1 MDPKHIV
8 RRFVEEYQ
16 SKGDEAVLD
25 ELVGDDFVDHSP
37 TPGLPEGKEGV
48 RTLFGMLH
56 AALPDMR
63 AEIYDQICENMT
75 VATRKS
81 FLGTHQGDL
90 FGVPATNKAVHID
103 VVDFVRVEDGRIM
116 EHWNLVDS
124 AGLMHQLQT

>member
-1 MDPKHIV
+1 
-8 RRFVEEYQ
+8 
-16 SKGDEAVLD
+16 
-25 ELVGDDFVDHSP
+25 
-37 TPGLPEGKEGV
+37 
-48 RTLFGMLH
+48 
-56 AALPDMR
+56 
-63 AEIYDQICENMT
+63 MT